1 MVSTSMTVG
10 DAAPHRTSEN
20 ISAQA
25 KPAEHSKRSGFC
37 AKVTNLADAVIKG
50 GCVAALAGLVAA
62 NPTITAALSSFFS
75 KVPAALS
82 EAGSFI
88 ASNTAQFAAGSVIG
102 GAVNVTDGIISMLR
116 GSAES
121 NALSKTEDSLPDT
134 AKNSAAFNKLKSLYR
149 STQRRGAIQ
158 AAFGM
163 AAVVVGSLALVGVVS
178 NPIGLGVA
186 VGVTAAVMLGVQ
198 IHKFRVN
205 QQAKAARAE
214 YKILVEK
221 NSRESEPAAGDR
233 SQPISGSGSEGISN
247 PVQAEA
253 GQSGSQG
260 GSDDSREGFGSTF

>member
-1 MVSTSMTVG
+1 MVDTTMTVAG
-10 DAAPHRTSEN
+10 SAPHCTSEN
-20 ISAQA
+20 IASQP
-25 KPAEHSKRSGFC
+25 KPAAKNKPSGFC
-37 AKVTNLADAVIKG
+37 VKVTNLADAVIKG

-88 ASNTAQFAAGSVIG
+88 ASNAAQFAAGSVIG
-102 GAVNVTDGIISMLR
+102 GALNVTDGIISMLR

-121 NALSKTEDSLPDT
+121 KALSKTEDSLPDS
-134 AKNSAAFNKLKSLYR
+134 AKNSAAFTKLKNLYK

-158 AAFGM
+158 AAIGM
-163 AAVVVGSLALVGVVS
+163 AAVVVGSVTLVGVVS

-214 YKILVEK
+214 YNILVEQH
-221 NSRESEPAAGDR
+221 SRESEPAAGDR

-253 GQSGSQG
+253 GQSCSQG
-260 GSDDSREGFGSTF
+260 GSDGSREGFGSTF